1 MASLWKVQRTA
12 MNYQTAAERRV
23 QSASAAV
30 DFAEATKSC
39 RWRVSRRRDGAM
51 LTSSDKEWFNHR
63 LTTKNKF
70 RFECLNV
77 GIIFPFSSFGKLL
90 SVFFNVWKELNILF
104 MFHLCFIRDL
114 FEL

>member
-1 MASLWKVQRTA
+1 
-12 MNYQTAAERRV
+12 
-23 QSASAAV
+23 
-30 DFAEATKSC
+30 
-39 RWRVSRRRDGAM
+39 M

-90 SVFFNVWKELNILF
+90 SVFF
-104 MFHLCFIRDL
+104 
-114 FEL
+114 